1 MPQMFVVPMLF
12 NHYPLVPRGAMRPKA
27 HSVLTVYAPSRLT
40 RRPVLECGLMG
51 ARRVVGVSTRS
62 TGAVAMVVAGM
73 AVSLSGCDDTAKWFA
88 KPLNPFNNNPGYNY
102 SSLGDARVDRAITA
116 NDLVDAGGACPNYA
130 GPAPNASASPGEGAS
145 PQDSAALFGGGVA
158 LGMSECDIVARLGQ
172 ATAVN
177 FGTGAY
183 GSRSVVLTY
192 NAGPRPGIYRFENGR
207 LLEMDRVEGLPP
219 SAEKKA
225 TKKKPAKSGEAKSGD
240 GS

>member
-1 MPQMFVVPMLF
+1 
-12 NHYPLVPRGAMRPKA
+12 
-27 HSVLTVYAPSRLT
+27 
-40 RRPVLECGLMG
+40 
-51 ARRVVGVSTRS
+51 
-62 TGAVAMVVAGM
+62 MVVAGM

-207 LLEMDRVEGLPP
+207 LLEMDRVEGRPP

-240 GS
+240 GCDRSRSEAGAASERVRCARQVRLHSEVSICCKYQRRQ

>member
-1 MPQMFVVPMLF
+1 MSAAWGKK
-12 NHYPLVPRGAMRPKA
+12 GA
-27 HSVLTVYAPSRLT
+27 
-40 RRPVLECGLMG
+40 
-51 ARRVVGVSTRS
+51 GVSTRS
-62 TGAVAMVVAGM
+62 TGPVAIVVVGI
-73 AVSLSGCDDTAKWFA
+73 AVSLSGCDHTAKWFA

-130 GPAPNASASPGEGAS
+130 GPAPSASASPGEGAS